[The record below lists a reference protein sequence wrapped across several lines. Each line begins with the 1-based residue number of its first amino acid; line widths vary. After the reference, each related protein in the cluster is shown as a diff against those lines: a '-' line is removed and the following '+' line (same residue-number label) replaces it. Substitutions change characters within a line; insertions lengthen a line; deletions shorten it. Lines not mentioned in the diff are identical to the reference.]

1 MGLDQ
6 AWDNEARSYKGPV
19 EGNGDGLDYRV
30 SELEMEGCNLQVF
43 PTAKRVVSESAV
55 DLDKPHDGLIVYVPG
70 WGETTAQT
78 EGGFLQ
84 SIYQVLADKRVFNPR
99 VVGVNPSGR
108 GTAEYHENRDRISKI
123 GITDELKDTKQIA
136 RQLYEQWLSETFVAG
151 EVSDVTLVGHS
162 MGALGTMAF
171 AEGLL
176 EIAKEFDDTRI
187 NISRIVHLMPAIS
200 NFASLKFFKAVFPH
214 VAESLKQRVQNSGY
228 LEIPR
233 QDHYR
238 MMFENEDI
246 DPAHYDRGVPDSAK
260 RFLDLLTN
268 RRSRFE
274 GVLANLKDTEF
285 FVLEGAK
292 DRLLPVNMGI
302 RWHNYLLDTGH
313 ASHHVVGKT
322 FPHSFPYKNFR
333 EDQSGELRSFW
344 NRVF

>member
-6 AWDNEARSYKGPV
+6 VWDNESRSYKGPV
-19 EGNGDGLDYRV
+19 EGYGDGLNYRV
-30 SELEMEGCNLQVF
+30 SELEVEGCDLEVF

-78 EGGFLQ
+78 EGGFHK
-84 SIYQVLADKRVFNPR
+84 SMYEVLADRRVFNPR

-108 GTAEYHENRDRISKI
+108 GAAEYHQNRDQISKI
-123 GITDELKDTKQIA
+123 GITDELRDTKQIA
-136 RQLYEQWLSETFVAG
+136 RQLYERWSSETFVAG

-176 EIAKEFDDTRI
+176 EIAQEFDDTRLK
-187 NISRIVHLMPAIS
+187 ISRIVHLMPAIS
-200 NFASLKFFKAVFPH
+200 NFASLKFFKSVFPH

-228 LEIPR
+228 LEISR
-233 QDHYR
+233 DDHYR

-246 DPAHYDRGVPDSAK
+246 DPDHYDRGVPDSAK
-260 RFLDLLTN
+260 RFLDLLVN
-268 RRSRFE
+268 RRSQFD
-274 GVLANLKDTEF
+274 GVLDGLKGAEF
-285 FVLEGAK
+285 FVFEGEK
-292 DRLLPVNMGI
+292 DRLLPVNMGA
-302 RWHNYLLDTGH
+302 RWHKYLLDSGH

-333 EDQSGELRSFW
+333 KDQLGELRSFW
-344 NRVF
+344 NQVF